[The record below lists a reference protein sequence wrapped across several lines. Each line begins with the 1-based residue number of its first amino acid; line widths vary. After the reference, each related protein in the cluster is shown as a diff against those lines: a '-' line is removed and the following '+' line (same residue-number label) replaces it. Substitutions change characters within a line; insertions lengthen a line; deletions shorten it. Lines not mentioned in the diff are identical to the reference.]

1 MSSRLASRNKPGL
14 AHGHRGW
21 GRIWWAAAVN
31 MPRETNAMALEGA
44 PHYGLAEA
52 ELRAMPTV
60 YRPDLFKG
68 KIVVVTGAGS
78 GFGFAIASLFARLG
92 AGLAIL
98 GRNEE
103 RLLKAKT
110 FFESLGAPVY
120 AEALNIRDPERCT
133 AYIANVWRKHSR
145 LDVLINNAGGQFPQP
160 ALDFKPKG
168 WTAVIDNNLNGT
180 WYMMQAAAKS
190 WVERK
195 AAGAIVNIVADF
207 WRGMPG
213 IAHTAAARAG
223 VAYLS
228 KSVAVEWAPLGIRV
242 NCIAPGV
249 LETSG
254 FAHYPPEGLKTYTEA
269 NPMRKAGDVWDV
281 AEAAVYL
288 AAASAKFITGE
299 VLTVDGGQQCWGDP
313 WPTGR
318 PDHFKLG

>member
-1 MSSRLASRNKPGL
+1 
-14 AHGHRGW
+14 
-21 GRIWWAAAVN
+21 
-31 MPRETNAMALEGA
+31 MALEGA
-44 PHYGLAEA
+44 PHYGLTEA

-60 YRPDLFKG
+60 YRSDLFKG
-68 KIVVVTGAGS
+68 KVVVVTGAGS

-120 AEALNIRDPERCT
+120 AEALNIRDPEGCT
-133 AYIANVWRKHSR
+133 AFIANVWREQSR

-180 WYMMQAAAKS
+180 WYMMQATAKS

-254 FAHYPPEGLKTYTEA
+254 FAHYPPEGLKTYSEA
-269 NPMRKAGDVWDV
+269 NPLRKAGDVWDV